1 MNVYGKIIGD
11 VGLIGK
17 MNRVQTTKMIEEIEN
32 INDKS
37 FIAVTAYAMTG
48 DREFFPT
55 ELIGISHI
63 KSFLL
68 KRPIRLFEMI
78 REKRKIQCTTFLK
91 ILALN
96 ICRTTRRKNLY
107 ELNYE
112 QGNYNFIP

>member
-11 VGLIGK
+11 VGLLGK

-55 ELIGISHI
+55 EGLTRYVFKPFELQKFIELIEDA
-63 KSFLL
+63 L
-68 KRPIRLFEMI
+68 
-78 REKRKIQCTTFLK
+78 EKRNAARKKLQ
-91 ILALN
+91 
-96 ICRTTRRKNLY
+96 RTQRTN
-107 ELNYE
+107 
-112 QGNYNFIP
+112 